1 MVELEVAHPAKKRS
15 GFISV
20 IVLLCVCEGHFARTR
35 YRMKS
40 FKKKSWQSSPALYD
54 QKLYKTRLV
63 LLFSQ
68 FGCKKSTPSQSSS
81 FEVLDLRDVVAH

>member
-1 MVELEVAHPAKKRS
+1 
-15 GFISV
+15 
-20 IVLLCVCEGHFARTR
+20 
-35 YRMKS
+35 MKG

-68 FGCKKSTPSQSSS
+68 FGCIKSRPSQSSS